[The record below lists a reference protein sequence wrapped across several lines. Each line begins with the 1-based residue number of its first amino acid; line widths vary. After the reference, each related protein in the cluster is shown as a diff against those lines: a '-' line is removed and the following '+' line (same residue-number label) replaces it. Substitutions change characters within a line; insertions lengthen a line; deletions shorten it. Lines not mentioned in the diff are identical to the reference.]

1 MARYKIGEIVAST
14 GISPFTL
21 KYYEKEGLLTPLTD
35 EATGYRY
42 YDENDLGAVMQIH
55 RYRQWGFSTK
65 EISSILTGVS
75 EEELTELFL
84 ARLEANRAEIKR
96 LQEVDRLMEQ
106 HVMGVKR
113 CFAHRGTWEVAE
125 MPAFHYL
132 PHYVITGEERDVPP
146 LDQVAEH
153 MEDNQGAY
161 NTARVTLDGREGQ
174 PRQAVWGLLRF
185 AQPGEDCSARWRER
199 AITVPGGTFLID
211 YRQQKSGEHF
221 DPACLTDTLAV
232 ARREGLTVTG
242 DAYCLFLNMVA
253 REGQREAASTFLIP
267 VKK

>member
-21 KYYEKEGLLTPLTD
+21 KYYEKEGLLRPQTD
-35 EATGYRY
+35 ADSGYRY

-65 EISSILTGVS
+65 EISSILEGVS
-75 EEELTELFL
+75 EEELAGLFS
-84 ARLEANRAEIKR
+84 ARLEANEAEIRR
-96 LQEVDRLMEQ
+96 LREADRLMEQ

-113 CFAHRGTWEVAE
+113 CLARRGTWEVAE
-125 MPAFHYL
+125 MPPFHYL
-132 PHYVITGEERDVPP
+132 PHCVFTGEKLDVPS
-146 LDQVAEH
+146 LDQVAEQ

-161 NTARVTLDGREGQ
+161 NTVRVLLDGPEHQ

-185 AQPGEDCSARWRER
+185 VQPGEDFSARWRER
-199 AITVPGGTFLID
+199 GIPVPGGTFLID
-211 YRQQKSGEHF
+211 YRQGESGEHSN
-221 DPACLTDTLAV
+221 PAGLADTLAV
-232 ARREGLTVTG
+232 AGREGLTVTG
-242 DAYCLFLNMVA
+242 DAYCMFLNMVA
-253 REGQREAASTFLIP
+253 REGKREAVSAVLIP

>member
-21 KYYEKEGLLTPLTD
+21 KYYEKEGLLRPQTD
-35 EATGYRY
+35 ADSGYRY

-65 EISSILTGVS
+65 EISAILSGVS
-75 EEELTELFL
+75 EEELPRLFS
-84 ARLEANRAEIKR
+84 ARIKANEAEIRR
-96 LQEVDRLMEQ
+96 LREADRLMEQ

-113 CFAHRGTWEVAE
+113 CLARRGTWEVAE

-132 PHYVITGEERDVPP
+132 PHYVVTGEDPDVPP
-146 LDQVAEH
+146 LDQVAEQ

-161 NTARVTLDGREGQ
+161 NTVRVTLDAPEGR

-185 AQPGEDCSARWRER
+185 AQPGEDFSARWRER
-199 AITVPGGTFLID
+199 GITVPGGTFLID
-211 YRQQKSGEHF
+211 YRQGESREHF
-221 DPACLTDTLAV
+221 DPASLVDTLVV
-232 ARREGLTVTG
+232 AEREGLTVTG
-242 DAYCLFLNMVA
+242 DAYCLFLNMVT
-253 REGQREAASTFLIP
+253 REGRQEAVVAYLIP